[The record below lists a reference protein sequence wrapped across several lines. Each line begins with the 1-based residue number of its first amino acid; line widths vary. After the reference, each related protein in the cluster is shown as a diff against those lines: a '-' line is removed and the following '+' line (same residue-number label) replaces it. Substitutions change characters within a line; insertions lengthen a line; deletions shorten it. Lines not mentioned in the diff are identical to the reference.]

1 MGRRPQSVEGQI
13 QSYEAARHEAE
24 RCEGRYPVPGPRDEP
39 FDVTYRCYLPE
50 GHDGPHRGGYPGEED
65 VMGSPNIPS
74 ATEKQE
80 QAKAIGEAIRLLHR
94 AGWHEYAKRIAN
106 DARESGICVDDG
118 KRLVRSTDELA
129 ALRARLTTTE
139 PGQ

>member
-1 MGRRPQSVEGQI
+1 MRRRPQSVESQI
-13 QSYEAARHEAE
+13 QSYEFARHEAE

-39 FDVTYRCYLPE
+39 FEVTYRCALLE
-50 GHDGPHRGGYPGEED
+50 GHDGPHSGGYPKREED
-65 VMGSPNIPS
+65 VMVSLNIPS

-106 DARESGICVDDG
+106 DARESGLCVDDG
-118 KRLVRSTDELA
+118 KRLVQS
-129 ALRARLTTTE
+129 
-139 PGQ
+139 